1 MKHAILVQ
9 QFIEQIWNQQS
20 FEKLPYFLH
29 PDFKDYSLPPSLA
42 ADPEGTK
49 KWILNT
55 SHSFT
60 HHSIIEAQVTEGES
74 SMVKIKMEL
83 RHTGHWR
90 GWSLQVFPFILPV
103 TGTLN
108 LKMVKLLSTRRSWM
122 ENLSR
127 KHLKQPHMDVLY
139 KYNEALFR
147 ICSFQPL
154 TLKA

>member
-1 MKHAILVQ
+1 MKHAILVE

-74 SMVKIKMEL
+74 SMIKIKMEL

-90 GWSLQVFPFILPV
+90 GVEPTGLSLHTTGYRYFKFKDGKIIEHQALIDGESIEKALKTAAHGCAVQV
-103 TGTLN
+103 
-108 LKMVKLLSTRRSWM
+108 
-122 ENLSR
+122 
-127 KHLKQPHMDVLY
+127 
-139 KYNEALFR
+139 
-147 ICSFQPL
+147 
-154 TLKA
+154 